1 MVTQKPQAYNLSELP
16 AEPSAKPGCS
26 VCLPIVVA
34 RENARSRGD
43 YSGVSDRNVELRQHQ
58 AAAHPS

>member
-1 MVTQKPQAYNLSELP
+1 METQKPQGYNLTELP

-26 VCLPIVVA
+26 ACLSIVVA

-43 YSGVSDRNVELRQHQ
+43 YSGVSDQNVELRQHH
-58 AAAHPS
+58 ADAH